1 MYLVLGLI
9 STGILPRKSVNTDL
23 LPFNCEY
30 MDKSSA
36 FLTRWTLLTV
46 LFLSFLLSSC
56 AHSPKTSSSQIV
68 SPAKQGNVVAD
79 AQNEPTETDAI
90 LDKELETLMSTGQW
104 GSMTSEIPMLQQ
116 SIDLKLYDFPIV
128 LNTQVLA
135 YLNLFQ
141 TAQRE
146 MFERWLSRSTKY
158 LAIMKEEL
166 KRAGLPQDL
175 AYLSMIE
182 SGFSPKAFSS
192 AQAVGLWQF
201 MNDTGRQYALR
212 IDDTVDERRHIEK
225 STRAAVAF
233 LGDLYRDFG
242 DWHLAVAAYNGGPAR
257 VQIGLER
264 FGVRSFWD
272 LAKEQY
278 LPLETKR
285 YVPKLIAAIII
296 AKEPE
301 KYGFTNIAYER
312 SHDYDTL
319 SVGPN
324 LNLDA
329 IALVCDSDIQTIKN
343 LNLELCKGK
352 TPANV
357 SRYTVKIPASTKEV
371 AARNLPRL
379 QQVSTTNYRTHVV
392 GRKDT
397 LASVCDQYG
406 ISTTTLLKTNKLRS
420 QKLIPGKILQIP
432 YEVVSYK
439 LSSQSEPKEAVA
451 ALPKANIN
459 PTPTVP
465 ERNAIAAS
473 ASTSAP
479 AASLKHTVK
488 SGETLFSISKHYNVS
503 LDSLK
508 QINNL
513 PKNGSVAKGQQIIV
527 KTTSGATD
535 RPTAQPATLVDTKNS
550 QQIAAPPTSKTQHG
564 SSTEH
569 PQKSV
574 ATNSDGKD
582 KKASSNSWYV
592 VKHGDS
598 LSTIAQKF
606 NTSPNQIK
614 MLNNL
619 RTSMVTP
626 GIRLKVKDA

>member
-9 STGILPRKSVNTDL
+9 STDIFLRKSVHTDL
-23 LPFNCEY
+23 LPFNCDY

-56 AHSPKTSSSQIV
+56 AHSPTTTSSQIV
-68 SPAKQGNVVAD
+68 SPAKQVNVVAD

-312 SHDYDTL
+312 SHDYESL

-379 QQVSTTNYRTHVV
+379 QQVSTTNYHTHVV
-392 GRKDT
+392 GRRDT

-439 LSSQSEPKEAVA
+439 LSSSSESKEAVA

-459 PTPTVP
+459 PIPAVP

-488 SGETLFSISKHYNVS
+488 SGETLFSIAKRYNVS

-527 KTTSGATD
+527 KTTAGTTD
-535 RPTAQPATLVDTKNS
+535 RPAAQTAPIDTKNN
-550 QQIAAPPTSKTQHG
+550 QKITATPTSKIQH
-564 SSTEH
+564 STAIEH

-574 ATNSDGKD
+574 ATTSDGKD